1 MELLSLSKIPNFL
14 QDLALTLATEKV
26 ACQKREMMRGRIF
39 GSLSSPL
46 SIPGSFASTLQGRT
60 RFKDDFQDFFT
71 PLAFIPH
78 RPITFEPR
86 FELTI
91 PSHPTFSIHFLTLL
105 TKFFP
110 ESRHLLPTFER
121 LRAFLERKMCS
132 FLRVGKGTFPERV
145 PISRDAK
152 FAEPEIVRENL
163 RLISLPTIF
172 YSGL

>member
-46 SIPGSFASTLQGRT
+46 SIPGSSILQGWFS
-60 RFKDDFQDFFT
+60 RFFFT
-71 PLAFIPH
+71 PLAFIPD
-78 RPITFEPR
+78 RPITFETR
-86 FELTI
+86 FQLTI

-110 ESRHLLPTFER
+110 ELRHLLPTFER

-145 PISRDAK
+145 PISRDAE

-163 RLISLPTIF
+163 RLMSLPTIF